1 MRSTRSLISLTLLLL
16 MASCAST
23 DEESPLVARVYDRE
37 LREADLAGII
47 PPGLA
52 PDDSLTL
59 LDNYVEQWIR
69 QAVILSKAEKNVTED
84 FSREL
89 QEYKNSLLA
98 YAYERQV
105 LDQILD
111 TVVTASQ
118 IRNYYESHKSDF
130 PLKNSIVKAVYV
142 VAPVKSPVVAK
153 LKKII
158 VRSSFGES
166 DILDLE
172 EIASRN
178 GFAGYYDAETWIPF
192 YTLQASV
199 PVTAYNEQLFLKN
212 NRSIT
217 LSDDSLFYAARIL
230 NYRVTDDVSP
240 LEVQR
245 DNIRA
250 LILNHRKTE
259 ALNKL
264 RSDLLKE
271 AEESGNVKRIKK

>member
-1 MRSTRSLISLTLLLL
+1 MHSTRSLISLSLLLFF
-16 MASCAST
+16 AACAAP
-23 DEESPLVARVYDRE
+23 EEDSPLLAKVYDRE
-37 LREADLAGII
+37 LHVDDVAGIV

-52 PDDSLTL
+52 HEDSLTL

-111 TVVTASQ
+111 TVVKDSQ
-118 IRNYYESHKSDF
+118 IREYYQNHKADF
-130 PLKNSIVKAVYV
+130 PLKSSIVKAVYV

-153 LKKII
+153 LKKI
-158 VRSSFGES
+158 VSCSSFGES

-172 EIASRN
+172 ETASRN
-178 GFAGYYDAETWIPF
+178 GFSGYYDADVWIPF
-192 YTLQASV
+192 YTLQTAI

-230 NYRVTDDVSP
+230 NYRITDDVSP
-240 LEVQR
+240 LEMQR

-271 AEESGNVKRIKK
+271 AEDGGHIKRVKN